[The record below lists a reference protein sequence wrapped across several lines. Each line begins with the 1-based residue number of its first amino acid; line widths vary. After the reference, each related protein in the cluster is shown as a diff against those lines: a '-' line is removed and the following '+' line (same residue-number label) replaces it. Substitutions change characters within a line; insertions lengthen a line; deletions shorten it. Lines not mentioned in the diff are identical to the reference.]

1 MVVRGAP
8 ALAVAAA
15 LALAVETAAKA
26 DQFDSAGALAAHVR
40 ERAAYLET
48 R

>member
-26 DQFDSAGALAAHVR
+26 SQFDGAAAVAAHVR